1 MNGAPALG
9 GASLGPVSENSG
21 MIMVRS
27 LITCAAAAILLAVVP
42 ADARRARCAMAE
54 DMTAVQTAAI
64 QQELMVAALTCNE
77 VQRFNA
83 FQTGFGPELR
93 ASDARLAAM
102 FRRLYGRR
110 GEAAYHAFKTKL
122 ANNAEIRSIH
132 NNPAYCQEAGSML
145 TTALATNRPMLSAF
159 VRNLSVTVEESP
171 APTCNEKLARSAR
184 ARHR

>member
-1 MNGAPALG
+1 MP
-9 GASLGPVSENSG
+9 
-21 MIMVRS
+21 
-27 LITCAAAAILLAVVP
+27 
-42 ADARRARCAMAE
+42 DDMA
-54 DMTAVQTAAI
+54 AVQTAAV
-64 QQELMVAALTCNE
+64 QQQLMVAALTCNE

-145 TTALATNRPMLSAF
+145 TTALATERPRLSVF
-159 VRNLSVTVEESP
+159 VRNLSVTVEQLP
-171 APTCNEKLARSAR
+171 APSCGERHLRPATK
-184 ARHR
+184 RHR